1 MTTSVPESSRPD
13 DGALVDAARRGDRAA
28 LEALLVRHQDRIY
41 RFGLKMCH
49 DPHEAED
56 VVQDTMMAMARS
68 IGDFRGASSLT
79 TWLYAI
85 ARSFCLKRRR
95 KSKFAPAREESLDG
109 AVNQDGDRFRDMRPA
124 PDELAMAHETRRAL
138 EGAIRALDPGQ
149 RDVLLLRDVEGLTAP
164 EVAEVLGI
172 GVPAVKSRLHR
183 ARVAVRNR
191 VAPLL
196 QPAAP
201 ALSPAP
207 LAACPDVVSAL
218 TRHLEGDLSRAQC
231 AEMERHLGDCGQCRA
246 ACESLKQTLA
256 LCRSGDSPVVPEAVR
271 QRLRVQIA
279 ELSH

>member
-1 MTTSVPESSRPD
+1 
-13 DGALVDAARRGDRAA
+13 VDAARRGDRAA
-28 LEALLVRHQDRIY
+28 LEALPVRHQDRIY

-49 DPHEAED
+49 DPQEAED
-56 VVQDTMMAMARS
+56 VVQDTMLAMARS

-109 AVNQDGDRFRDMRPA
+109 VVEQDGDRFRDPRPA
-124 PDELAMAHETRRAL
+124 PDEVAMAHETRRAL
-138 EGAIRALDPGQ
+138 DAAIRALDPGQ

-164 EVAEVLGI
+164 EVSEVLGI

-196 QPAAP
+196 QPAAG
-201 ALSPAP
+201 ASPAS

-256 LCRSGDSPVVPEAVR
+256 LCRSGDSPTVPEAVR
-271 QRLRVQIA
+271 QRLRAQIA